1 MPLTEAPIIV
11 PSKGEI
17 SNTKF
22 KYCEG
27 CKFEYNYILANLSVI
42 KESNYLEIKTDTE
55 DQYEVKSDLLGKDQ
69 ESKGKIHKIRLFK
82 PSLNSYQ
89 HIDDVEAELIIEHSS
104 QKGNGSLSVC
114 IPIISQ
120 KGDNNNEDSKW
131 LSTIITEAP
140 NNPGTERSITRYGSF
155 SLNKFIPRSEY
166 IVLEKATGTWMDN
179 KNSDN
184 NNIIIMTT
192 RGLTVKDTDINNLN
206 IGTSSPIRCSINSLQ
221 ECWKFDKNKTEE
233 SVMLDKS
240 RITKSTR
247 PIGEPGINHKPTM
260 TCYPIDT
267 DGNIIKKGYL
277 SMEKTQVPLKDKP
290 KDSATPALITVIAIL
305 GGLLV
310 LVLAVVLG
318 PKIKHAMAVKLG
330 LGKTAGAAAVAAVG
344 AKTQ

>member
-42 KESNYLEIKTDTE
+42 KESNYLEIKTGTE
-55 DQYEVKSDLLGKDQ
+55 DQYEVKSDLLGKGP

-89 HIDDVEAELIIEHSS
+89 HINNVEAELIIEHRS

-120 KGDNNNEDSKW
+120 KGVNINEDSKW
-131 LSTIITEAP
+131 LSKIITEAP
-140 NNPGTERSITRYGSF
+140 NNSGTERGINGSF
-155 SLNKFIPRSEY
+155 SLNKLIPRSEY
-166 IVLEKATGTWMDN
+166 IVLEKMTGTWMDN

-192 RGLTVKDTDINNLN
+192 RGLTVQDTDIANLN
-206 IGTSSPIRCSINSLQ
+206 ISTSSPNPCSMNSLQ
-221 ECWKFDKNKTEE
+221 DCWRFSEGKPLKVKD
-233 SVMLDKS
+233 S

-247 PIGEPGINHKPTM
+247 PIGEPGINQKPTM

-290 KDSATPALITVIAIL
+290 KEPATPALITVIAIL
-305 GGLLV
+305 GGLLA
-310 LVLAVVLG
+310 LVLGYFFG
-318 PKIKHAMAVKLG
+318 PKIKHAMAIKLG
-330 LGKTAGAAAVAAVG
+330 LGKTADAAAAARVG
-344 AKTQ
+344 GPLKK

>member
-1 MPLTEAPIIV
+1 MTLTEAPIIV

-82 PSLNSYQ
+82 PSLNSYES
-89 HIDDVEAELIIEHSS
+89 INDVEAELIIEHSS

-120 KGDNNNEDSKW
+120 SGENINEDSKW
-131 LSTIITEAP
+131 LSRIITEARQLKNGNSVGLSKFGP
-140 NNPGTERSITRYGSF
+140 F
-155 SLNKFIPRSEY
+155 SLNKLIPRSEY
-166 IVLEKATGTWMDN
+166 IVLEKMTGTWMDN
-179 KNSDN
+179 KNSNN

-192 RGLTVKDTDINNLN
+192 RGLTVKDTDIDNLN
-206 IGTSSPIRCSINSLQ
+206 ISTSSPISCSIDS
-221 ECWKFDKNKTEE
+221 CWKFNENKTEE

-277 SMEKTQVPLKDKP
+277 SIEKTLVKDPP
-290 KDSATPALITVIAIL
+290 KASSTNTLLIISVIL
-305 GGLLV
+305 GVLL
-310 LVLAVVLG
+310 LVVLG
-318 PKIKHAMAVKLG
+318 VFVVPKMITAGKRKLGIGADAVK
-330 LGKTAGAAAVAAVG
+330 AVG
-344 AKTQ
+344 ATTV

>member
-1 MPLTEAPIIV
+1 MTLTEAPIIV

-42 KESNYLEIKTDTE
+42 KESNYLEIKTGTE
-55 DQYEVKSDLLGKDQ
+55 DQYEIKSDLLGKDE

-82 PSLNSYQ
+82 PSLNSYDNN
-89 HIDDVEAELIIEHSS
+89 IEDVAAELIIEHRS

-120 KGDNNNEDSKW
+120 SGDNINEDSKW
-131 LSTIITEAP
+131 LSKIIEKAP
-140 NNPGTERSITRYGSF
+140 TNNGTKVNINGSF
-155 SLNKFIPRSEY
+155 SLNKLIPRSEY

-179 KNSDN
+179 KNSNN

-192 RGLTVKDTDINNLN
+192 RGCTLKDTDINNLS
-206 IGTSSPIRCSINSLQ
+206 ILTSSPIPCSIDS
-221 ECWKFDKNKTEE
+221 CWKFDENKTEE

-277 SMEKTQVPLKDKP
+277 SIEKTLVKDPP
-290 KDSATPALITVIAIL
+290 KASSTNTLLIISVIL
-305 GGLLV
+305 GVLLLV
-310 LVLAVVLG
+310 VLAVFVA
-318 PKIKHAMAVKLG
+318 PKIITAMKGKLG
-330 LGKTAGAAAVAAVG
+330 RGADAANAVG
-344 AKTQ
+344 ATISQ

>member
-55 DQYEVKSDLLGKDQ
+55 DQYEVKSDLLGKDN

-82 PSLNSYQ
+82 PSLNSYE
-89 HIDDVEAELIIEHSS
+89 HINDVEAELIIEHRS

-120 KGDNNNEDSKW
+120 KGDNINEDSKW
-131 LSTIITEAP
+131 LSKIITEAP
-140 NNPGTERSITRYGSF
+140 NNPGTERSINGSF

-192 RGLTVKDTDINNLN
+192 RGLTVKDTDIDNLN
-206 IGTSSPIRCSINSLQ
+206 ITTSSPIPCSTDS
-221 ECWKFDKNKTEE
+221 CWTFNENKTEE

-318 PKIKHAMAVKLG
+318 PKMWKRAAVKLG

-344 AKTQ
+344 AKIQ

>member
-1 MPLTEAPIIV
+1 MTLTEAPIIV

-120 KGDNNNEDSKW
+120 SGENINEDSKW
-131 LSTIITEAP
+131 LSRIITEARQLKNGNSVVLSKFGP
-140 NNPGTERSITRYGSF
+140 F
-155 SLNKFIPRSEY
+155 SLNKLIPRSEY
-166 IVLEKATGTWMDN
+166 IVLEKMTGTWMDN
-179 KNSDN
+179 KNSNN

-192 RGLTVKDTDINNLN
+192 RGLTVKDTDIDNLN
-206 IGTSSPIRCSINSLQ
+206 ITTSSPISCSIDS
-221 ECWKFDKNKTEE
+221 CWKFNENKTEE

-277 SMEKTQVPLKDKP
+277 SIEKTLVKDPP
-290 KDSATPALITVIAIL
+290 KASSTNALLIISVIL
-305 GGLLV
+305 GVLL
-310 LVLAVVLG
+310 LVVLG
-318 PKIKHAMAVKLG
+318 VFVVPKMITAGKRKLGIGADAVK
-330 LGKTAGAAAVAAVG
+330 AVG
-344 AKTQ
+344 ATTV

>member
-42 KESNYLEIKTDTE
+42 KESNYLEIKTETE
-55 DQYEVKSDLLGKDQ
+55 DQYEVKSDLLGKDE

-82 PSLNSYQ
+82 PSLNRYE
-89 HIDDVEAELIIEHSS
+89 HINDVEAELIIEHRSK
-104 QKGNGSLSVC
+104 KGDGSLSVC

-120 KGDNNNEDSKW
+120 SGDNINEDSKW
-131 LSTIITEAP
+131 LSKIITEAP
-140 NNPGTERSITRYGSF
+140 NNNGEKRNINNIYGSF
-155 SLNKFIPRSEY
+155 SLNKLIPRSEY
-166 IVLEKATGTWMDN
+166 IVLEKMTGTWMDN
-179 KNSDN
+179 KNSSN
-184 NNIIIMTT
+184 NNIIIMTS
-192 RGLTVKDTDINNLN
+192 RGLTVKDTDIEKLN
-206 IGTSSPIRCSINSLQ
+206 QKINTSSPIPCSIDS
-221 ECWKFDKNKTEE
+221 CWKFDKDKTEE

-290 KDSATPALITVIAIL
+290 KESATPALITVIAIL

-318 PKIKHAMAVKLG
+318 PKMWKRAAVKLG

>member
-1 MPLTEAPIIV
+1 MSLTEAPIIV
-11 PSKGEI
+11 PRKGEI

-55 DQYEVKSDLLGKDQ
+55 DQYEVKSDLLGEGP

-89 HIDDVEAELIIEHSS
+89 DINDVAAELIIEHRS

-120 KGDNNNEDSKW
+120 NGDNINEDSKW
-131 LSTIITEAP
+131 LSRIITEARQL
-140 NNPGTERSITRYGSF
+140 NNGDPRELGKYGPF
-155 SLNKFIPRSEY
+155 SLNKLIPRSEY
-166 IVLEKATGTWMDN
+166 IVLEKMTGTWMDN
-179 KNSDN
+179 KNSN

-192 RGLTVKDTDINNLN
+192 RGLTVNSSDIDNLN
-206 IGTSSPIRCSINSLQ
+206 IRTSSPNPCSLNSLQ
-221 ECWKFDKNKTEE
+221 ECWRFSEGKPLEVKD
-233 SVMLDKS
+233 S

-277 SMEKTQVPLKDKP
+277 SMEKTQVPLEDKP
-290 KDSATPALITVIAIL
+290 KESATPALITVIAIL
-305 GGLLV
+305 GGLLILL
-310 LVLAVVLG
+310 LVFFVG
-318 PKIKHAMAVKLG
+318 PKIINALKRKSGIGVGASGKGAVK
-330 LGKTAGAAAVAAVG
+330 AVG
-344 AKTQ
+344 ATTTK

>member
-1 MPLTEAPIIV
+1 MTLTEAPIIV

-82 PSLNSYQ
+82 PSLNSYES
-89 HIDDVEAELIIEHSS
+89 INDVEAELIIEHSS

-120 KGDNNNEDSKW
+120 SGENINEDSKW
-131 LSTIITEAP
+131 LSRIITEARQLKNGNSVGLSKFGP
-140 NNPGTERSITRYGSF
+140 F
-155 SLNKFIPRSEY
+155 SLNKLIPRSEY
-166 IVLEKATGTWMDN
+166 IVLEKMTGTWMDN
-179 KNSDN
+179 KNSNN

-192 RGLTVKDTDINNLN
+192 RGLTVKDTDIDNLN
-206 IGTSSPIRCSINSLQ
+206 ISTSSPISCSIDS
-221 ECWKFDKNKTEE
+221 CWKFNENKTEE

-277 SMEKTQVPLKDKP
+277 SIEKTLVKDPP
-290 KDSATPALITVIAIL
+290 KASSTNALLIISVIL
-305 GGLLV
+305 GVLL
-310 LVLAVVLG
+310 LVVLG
-318 PKIKHAMAVKLG
+318 VFVVPKMITAGKRKLGIGADAVK
-330 LGKTAGAAAVAAVG
+330 AVG
-344 AKTQ
+344 ATTV

>member
-11 PSKGEI
+11 PSTEDI
-17 SNTKF
+17 SSVKF

-82 PSLNSYQ
+82 PSLNSYES
-89 HIDDVEAELIIEHSS
+89 INDVEAELIIEHSS

-120 KGDNNNEDSKW
+120 SGENINEDSKW
-131 LSTIITEAP
+131 LSRIITEARQL
-140 NNPGTERSITRYGSF
+140 NNGNSVGLSKFGPF
-155 SLNKFIPRSEY
+155 SLNKLIPRSEY
-166 IVLEKATGTWMDN
+166 IVLEKMTGTWMDN
-179 KNSDN
+179 KNISN

-192 RGLTVKDTDINNLN
+192 RGLTVKDTDIDNLN
-206 IGTSSPIRCSINSLQ
+206 ITTSSPISCSIDS
-221 ECWKFDKNKTEE
+221 CWKFNENKTEE

-277 SMEKTQVPLKDKP
+277 SIEKTLVKDPP
-290 KDSATPALITVIAIL
+290 KASSTNALLIISVIL
-305 GGLLV
+305 GVLL
-310 LVLAVVLG
+310 LVVLG
-318 PKIKHAMAVKLG
+318 VFVLPKIITAMKGRLG
-330 LGKTAGAAAVAAVG
+330 RGADAAKAVG
-344 AKTQ
+344 ATIS

>member
-1 MPLTEAPIIV
+1 MTLTEAPIIV

-82 PSLNSYQ
+82 PSLNSYES
-89 HIDDVEAELIIEHSS
+89 INDVEAELIIEHSS

-120 KGDNNNEDSKW
+120 SGENINEDSKW
-131 LSTIITEAP
+131 LSRIITEARQLKNGNSVGLSKFGP
-140 NNPGTERSITRYGSF
+140 F
-155 SLNKFIPRSEY
+155 SLNKLIPILEY
-166 IVLEKATGTWMDN
+166 IVLEKMTGTWMDN
-179 KNSDN
+179 KNSNN

-192 RGLTVKDTDINNLN
+192 RGLTVKDTDIDNLN
-206 IGTSSPIRCSINSLQ
+206 ISTSSPISCSIDS
-221 ECWKFDKNKTEE
+221 CWKFNENKTEE

-277 SMEKTQVPLKDKP
+277 SIEKTLVKDPP
-290 KDSATPALITVIAIL
+290 KA
-305 GGLLV
+305 
-310 LVLAVVLG
+310 
-318 PKIKHAMAVKLG
+318 
-330 LGKTAGAAAVAAVG
+330 
-344 AKTQ
+344 

>member
-11 PSKGEI
+11 PSTEDI
-17 SNTKF
+17 SSVKF

-42 KESNYLEIKTDTE
+42 KESNYLEIKTGTE
-55 DQYEVKSDLLGKDQ
+55 DQYEVKSDLLGEGP

-89 HIDDVEAELIIEHSS
+89 HINNVEAELIIEHRS

-120 KGDNNNEDSKW
+120 KGVNINEDSKW
-131 LSTIITEAP
+131 LSKIIGMSP
-140 NNPGTERSITRYGSF
+140 NKNGEVRGINGSF
-155 SLNKFIPRSEY
+155 SLNKLIPRSEY

-192 RGLTVKDTDINNLN
+192 RGLTVQDTDIDKLN
-206 IGTSSPIRCSINSLQ
+206 KITTSSPTRCSISS
-221 ECWKFDKNKTEE
+221 CWKFNENKTEE

-267 DGNIIKKGYL
+267 DGKIIKKGYL

-290 KDSATPALITVIAIL
+290 KESATPALITVIAIL
-305 GGLLV
+305 GGLLL

-318 PKIKHAMAVKLG
+318 PKIKHAIAVKLG
-330 LGKTAGAAAVAAVG
+330 LGKTAGAAAAAKVNAPLKG
-344 AKTQ
+344 

>member
-17 SNTKF
+17 SDTKF

-27 CKFEYNYILANLSVI
+27 CKFDYNYILANLSVI
-42 KESNYLEIKTDTE
+42 KESNYLEIKTDTG
-55 DQYEVKSDLLGKDQ
+55 DQYEVKSDLLGKGS

-89 HIDDVEAELIIEHSS
+89 HIDDVEAELIIEHRS

-120 KGDNNNEDSKW
+120 SGENINEDSKW
-131 LSTIITEAP
+131 LSKIITEARQLK
-140 NNPGTERSITRYGSF
+140 NGNSRGINGSF
-155 SLNKFIPRSEY
+155 SLNKLIPRSEY
-166 IVLEKATGTWMDN
+166 IVLEKMTGTWMDN
-179 KNSDN
+179 KNSNN

-192 RGLTVKDTDINNLN
+192 RGLTVNSSDIDNLN
-206 IGTSSPIRCSINSLQ
+206 IDTSSPTPCLKKGLQ
-221 ECWKFDKNKTEE
+221 DCWRFNENNPLVED
-233 SVMLDKS
+233 DS

-247 PIGEPGINHKPTM
+247 PIGEPGINQKPTM

-290 KDSATPALITVIAIL
+290 KESATPALITVIAIL
-305 GGLLV
+305 GGLLL
-310 LVLAVVLG
+310 LVLAFFVG
-318 PKIKHAMAVKLG
+318 PKIKKAIAAK
-330 LGKTAGAAAVAAVG
+330 LGKTSGAAAVAAVG

>member
-1 MPLTEAPIIV
+1 MTLTEAPIIV

-82 PSLNSYQ
+82 PSLNSYES
-89 HIDDVEAELIIEHSS
+89 INDVEAELIIEHSS

-120 KGDNNNEDSKW
+120 SGENINEDSKW
-131 LSTIITEAP
+131 LSRIITEARQLKNGNSVGLSKFGP
-140 NNPGTERSITRYGSF
+140 F
-155 SLNKFIPRSEY
+155 SLNKLIPRSEY
-166 IVLEKATGTWMDN
+166 IVLEKMTGTWMDN
-179 KNSDN
+179 KNSNN

-192 RGLTVKDTDINNLN
+192 RGLTVKDTDIDNLN
-206 IGTSSPIRCSINSLQ
+206 ISTSSPISCSIDS
-221 ECWKFDKNKTEE
+221 CWKFNENKTEE

-277 SMEKTQVPLKDKP
+277 SIEKTLVKDPP
-290 KDSATPALITVIAIL
+290 KASSTNTLLIISVIL
-305 GGLLV
+305 GVLLLV
-310 LVLAVVLG
+310 VLAVFVA
-318 PKIKHAMAVKLG
+318 PKIITAMKGKLG
-330 LGKTAGAAAVAAVG
+330 RGADAANAVG
-344 AKTQ
+344 ATISQ

>member
-42 KESNYLEIKTDTE
+42 KESNYLKIKTGTE
-55 DQYEVKSDLLGKDQ
+55 DQYEVKSDLLGKGQ
-69 ESKGKIHKIRLFK
+69 ESKGKIDKIRLFK

-89 HIDDVEAELIIEHSS
+89 HIDDVEAELIIEHKSI
-104 QKGNGSLSVC
+104 KGNGSLSVC

-140 NNPGTERSITRYGSF
+140 NNPGTERSINGSF

-192 RGLTVKDTDINNLN
+192 RGLTVKETDIDNLN
-206 IGTSSPIRCSINSLQ
+206 ITTSSPISCSIDS
-221 ECWKFDKNKTEE
+221 CWKFNENKTEE

-277 SMEKTQVPLKDKP
+277 SIEKTLVKDPP
-290 KDSATPALITVIAIL
+290 KASSTNALLIISVIL
-305 GGLLV
+305 GVLL
-310 LVLAVVLG
+310 LVVLG
-318 PKIKHAMAVKLG
+318 VLLFKMITAGKRKLGIGADAVK
-330 LGKTAGAAAVAAVG
+330 AVG
-344 AKTQ
+344 ATTV

>member
-89 HIDDVEAELIIEHSS
+89 HIDDVEAELIIEHNS

-120 KGDNNNEDSKW
+120 TGDNINEDSTW
-131 LSTIITEAP
+131 LSRIITEARQL
-140 NNPGTERSITRYGSF
+140 NNGNSVVLSKFGPF
-155 SLNKFIPRSEY
+155 SLNKLIPRSEY

-192 RGLTVKDTDINNLN
+192 RGLTVKDTDIDNLN
-206 IGTSSPIRCSINSLQ
+206 ITTSSPISCSLRTD
-221 ECWKFDKNKTEE
+221 CWKFNENKTEE

-277 SMEKTQVPLKDKP
+277 SMEKTLVKDPP
-290 KDSATPALITVIAIL
+290 KASSTNALLIISVIL
-305 GGLLV
+305 GVLL
-310 LVLAVVLG
+310 LVVLG
-318 PKIKHAMAVKLG
+318 VFVVPKMITAWKRKLG
-330 LGKTAGAAAVAAVG
+330 IGADAAAAAATAVG
-344 AKTQ
+344 ATTV